1 MYKYILGGNRHDAPP
16 ANDLQ
21 HATASKTPPPAT
33 GLVLLDRHIVV
44 WYLQSTI
51 YILMAETTRLKANC
65 WTHGTGLTAGHIARK
80 QPISTA
86 RAVIANGLTN
96 QVAPSK

>member
-1 MYKYILGGNRHDAPP
+1 MRRPP
-16 ANDLQ
+16 QPMTSNTQ
-21 HATASKTPPPAT
+21 PPPKRPP
-33 GLVLLDRHIVV
+33 GYWSSVV
-44 WYLQSTI
+44 GPSHWSVVFTKHYI
-51 YILMAETTRLKANC
+51 YILMAKTIRLKANC
-65 WTHGTGLTAGHIARK
+65 WTHGTGLTAGHIAWK